1 MCHHRSSGLWMQLL
15 NWGEGRPTPK
25 PSTVDF
31 CPLIPGS
38 NCKRECSTLLPAARN
53 SIMQQPQKTL
63 FKALQ
68 EAQEDGNGD
77 SDDD

>member
-1 MCHHRSSGLWMQLL
+1 MQLL

-25 PSTVDF
+25 PATVDF
-31 CPLIPGS
+31 CPWIPGS

-53 SIMQQPQKTL
+53 SIMQQPKKIL

-68 EAQEDGNGD
+68 EAQEDGNGG

>member
-1 MCHHRSSGLWMQLL
+1 MRRHATKLTTERGHYERVFS
-15 NWGEGRPTPK
+15 
-25 PSTVDF
+25 F
-31 CPLIPGS
+31 CPWIPGS

-53 SIMQQPQKTL
+53 SIMQQPKKTL

-68 EAQEDGNGD
+68 EAQEDGNGG

>member
-1 MCHHRSSGLWMQLL
+1 MQLL
-15 NWGEGRPTPK
+15 HWGEGRPTPK

-31 CPLIPGS
+31 CPLITGS
-38 NCKRECSTLLPAARN
+38 SCKRECSTLLPAARN

-77 SDDD
+77 SDDY